1 MQKKLREILSFHS
14 GVAEVQD
21 ITTVEDVITALSQ
34 KVGNQ
39 FSSDAASN
47 PRRTGS
53 AIKHFSNKVPH
64 LQRDVCVRHP
74 HFPENWANGKEKSFE
89 RRKVEL
95 IIIKIVI
102 KPQATTV
109 TWR

>member
-1 MQKKLREILSFHS
+1 MQYNLREILSFHS
-14 GVAEVQD
+14 GVEEVQD
-21 ITTVEDVITALSQ
+21 NTTVEDVITALSQ

-64 LQRDVCVRHP
+64 IQTDVCVRHP
-74 HFPENWANGKEKSFE
+74 HFPEN
-89 RRKVEL
+89 
-95 IIIKIVI
+95 
-102 KPQATTV
+102 
-109 TWR
+109 